1 MSESGSNLPAVEP
14 ASSADLHDLF
24 RARLEPVAHHAAFA
38 SAQGFVSFEQLFAS
52 AETLAER
59 FAALGIGPGCVVGL
73 TLPNGVD
80 FVVTLLAAFRCS
92 ATVALISSKYRAR
105 ELQAIQQHLHP
116 DCYVTSGTQDE
127 PLRQELAS
135 MGPMRAESVHDKALE
150 LCFATDDT
158 ATSRADMTGVAV
170 IKLTSG
176 STGVPKGIALR
187 PAHLVAEA
195 RNIVD
200 SLELTAADRILAPV
214 PLAHSYGF
222 DVGLLSMLWSGASLV
237 PRTTFIPRR
246 LLADMAQRETTVFL
260 GVPSIYRTLVD
271 IPVADT
277 PDLSHLRFL
286 LSCTA
291 PLPPA
296 LIGSFHDKFGVPICQ
311 HYGSSETGAATTHV
325 PSLVRMNPTSVGRAM
340 SGVRLSIVDD
350 AGRHVPP
357 GHEGEVVI
365 AGDAVADGYV
375 MGEPAEESPFR
386 SDGYWSGDLGYL
398 DDAGLLHLTGRR
410 SQIINV
416 GGLKVSPN
424 EVVQVLEDFP
434 QVAEAVVVGV
444 QGVGGGEVVCA
455 VVVLREP
462 TDTAEILAHCRDH
475 LAEYKV
481 PRRIEVRDRL
491 PRSDTGKV
499 KLTLEDLGL

>member
-1 MSESGSNLPAVEP
+1 
-14 ASSADLHDLF
+14 
-24 RARLEPVAHHAAFA
+24 
-38 SAQGFVSFEQLFAS
+38 
-52 AETLAER
+52 
-59 FAALGIGPGCVVGL
+59 
-73 TLPNGVD
+73 
-80 FVVTLLAAFRCS
+80 
-92 ATVALISSKYRAR
+92 
-105 ELQAIQQHLHP
+105 
-116 DCYVTSGTQDE
+116 
-127 PLRQELAS
+127 
-135 MGPMRAESVHDKALE
+135 
-150 LCFATDDT
+150 
-158 ATSRADMTGVAV
+158 
-170 IKLTSG
+170 
-176 STGVPKGIALR
+176 
-187 PAHLVAEA
+187 
-195 RNIVD
+195 
-200 SLELTAADRILAPV
+200 
-214 PLAHSYGF
+214 
-222 DVGLLSMLWSGASLV
+222 MLWSGASLV
-237 PRTTFIPRR
+237 PRTTFVPRR

-271 IPVADT
+271 IPVADK

-296 LIGSFHDKFGVPICQ
+296 LIESFHDKFGVPICQ

-340 SGVRLSIVDD
+340 SGVRLSILDD

-357 GHEGEVVI
+357 GQEGEVVI
-365 AGDAVADGYV
+365 DGDAVADGYV
-375 MGEPAEESPFR
+375 MGEPADESPFR
-386 SDGYWSGDLGYL
+386 RDGYWSGDLGYL
-398 DDAGLLHLTGRR
+398 DDAGLLHLTGRK

-444 QGVGGGEVVCA
+444 KGAGGGDLVCA

-462 TDTAEILAHCRDH
+462 TDTAEILVHCRDH